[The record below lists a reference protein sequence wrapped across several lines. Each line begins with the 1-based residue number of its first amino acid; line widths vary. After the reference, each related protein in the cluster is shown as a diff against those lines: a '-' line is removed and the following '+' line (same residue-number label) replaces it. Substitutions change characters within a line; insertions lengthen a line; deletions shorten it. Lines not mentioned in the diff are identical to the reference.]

1 MRRFICGSTAH
12 AHALTPAAQAKTE
25 RKRGWFSSTPCTRA
39 KWHLDFVVVGT
50 FLFDPVP
57 SHAKEERKIE
67 RKDKRAYTWD
77 ARAHELNWPHELG
90 TALLSEQ
97 TDLHPWSA
105 FVVHKEYGDDL
116 GCLDQEAHRVHQIR
130 KERPSPHPKR
140 VILHDNHPHH
150 EPGGHNIYE

>member
-1 MRRFICGSTAH
+1 MS
-12 AHALTPAAQAKTE
+12 AKTSGHTHGMLE
-25 RKRGWFSSTPCTRA
+25 HT
-39 KWHLDFVVVGT
+39 
-50 FLFDPVP
+50 
-57 SHAKEERKIE
+57 
-67 RKDKRAYTWD
+67 
-77 ARAHELNWPHELG
+77 NWPHELG

-140 VILHDNHPHH
+140 VILHDNPPDH
-150 EPGGHNIYE
+150 EPGGHYIYERAWGFESRKMQG